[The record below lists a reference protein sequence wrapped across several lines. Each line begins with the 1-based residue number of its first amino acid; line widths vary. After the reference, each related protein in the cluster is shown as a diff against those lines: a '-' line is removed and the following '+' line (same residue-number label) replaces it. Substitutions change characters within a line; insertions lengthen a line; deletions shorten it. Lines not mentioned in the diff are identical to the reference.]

1 MGHLGLFKWPNTNK
15 QFLAEKLSGAMEA
28 GVNLELEVNNEFY
41 WETATVLA
49 EKCTR
54 LR

>member
-41 WETATVLA
+41 WGTATVLA
-49 EKCTR
+49 VK
-54 LR
+54 